1 MIDLH
6 FHLLPGIDDGP
17 ATIEAALALASMA
30 VADGVDTVV
39 ATPHLRADHPRVKA
53 GELAARVAAVQEQL
67 WSHRIG
73 LRVITGAEVDLLWA
87 REASGQDLELASLGQ
102 AGHDIL
108 LETPYGTLS
117 SLFEGMV
124 AEIAAKGYRITLA
137 HPERNASFQRRPER
151 LELLID
157 SGVLMQLSAGS
168 LLGRK
173 SNPERRLAW
182 RLLEGGRAHVLASDA
197 HTTEPWRRPNLS
209 AGVAALTALSSSL
222 ATWMVTDAPGAIL
235 AGLPLPPPPEVR
247 ATGVRA
253 LLRPRRMF

>member
-17 ATIEAALALASMA
+17 ATIEAALALAHMA
-30 VADGVDTVV
+30 RVDGVETVV

-53 GELAARVAAVQEQL
+53 SELAGRVAAVQEQL
-67 WSHRIG
+67 SNHKID

-87 REASGQDLELASLGQ
+87 RQASREDLELASLGQ

-108 LETPYGTLS
+108 LETPYGTLPY
-117 SLFEGMV
+117 LFEQMV
-124 AEIAAKGYRITLA
+124 GEIVEKGYRITLA
-137 HPERNASFQRRPER
+137 HPERNVSFQRRPER

-157 SGVLMQLSAGS
+157 SGVLIQLSAGS

-173 SNPERRLAW
+173 RSPQQRLSL
-182 RLLEGGRAHVLASDA
+182 RLLEGRRAHVLASDA
-197 HTTEPWRRPNLS
+197 HTTDAWRPPNLS
-209 AGVAALTALSSSL
+209 AGVAAVAALSSPL

-235 AGLPLPPPPEVR
+235 AGQRLPSPPEVR
-247 ATGVRA
+247 ATGVGA
-253 LLRPRRMF
+253 LFRRRRTS